1 MYSWRWFYVFQSQQV
16 RSSFYLRIYITL
28 KIKQYF
34 CPTNMVLIKLF
45 DPLGIESKSST
56 PATCSSEGTYLI
68 ASYLKNTKLIARNR
82 EQFVWSGTYWRVER

>member
-1 MYSWRWFYVFQSQQV
+1 MILCLSKPTSAFLVLST
-16 RSSFYLRIYITL
+16 YINNL

-56 PATCSSEGTYLI
+56 PATCPSEGTYLI

-82 EQFVWSGTYWRVER
+82 EQFVWSGT

>member
-1 MYSWRWFYVFQSQQV
+1 MIVCLSKPTSAFLVLST
-16 RSSFYLRIYITL
+16 YITL

-56 PATCSSEGTYLI
+56 PATCPSEGTYLI

-82 EQFVWSGTYWRVER
+82 EQFVWSGT